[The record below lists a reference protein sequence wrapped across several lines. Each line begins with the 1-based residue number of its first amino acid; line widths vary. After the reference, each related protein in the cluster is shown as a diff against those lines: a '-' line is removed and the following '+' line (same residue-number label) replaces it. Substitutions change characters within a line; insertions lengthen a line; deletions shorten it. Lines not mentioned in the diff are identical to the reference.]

1 VQVQQC
7 LHSERFAARWWKT
20 GGQSKMKVMKSTV
33 TLGLFLALSGGLALA
48 DHHETKKTRVGTCED
63 AKKQQDYFCDQ
74 KNAASDSMV
83 ALGTACRNAKINV
96 KEACEGIV
104 EKDEVYQSCKME
116 QKC

>member
-1 VQVQQC
+1 
-7 LHSERFAARWWKT
+7 
-20 GGQSKMKVMKSTV
+20 MKS
-33 TLGLFLALSGGLALA
+33 LKLAPVLASLLLITGSTAIA
-48 DHHETKKTRVGTCED
+48 DHHGEKKTRVGTCAD

-96 KEACEGIV
+96 KEACEGV
-104 EKDEVYQSCKME
+104 VQPDETYKSCKME